1 MNRRYFLRD
10 TGILLTA
17 GLLVQKKALA
27 QIFNVPEFKI
37 TMLRNNVGIYTERG
51 GTIGF
56 LLSPEGH
63 SSN

>member
-27 QIFNVPEFKI
+27 QIFNVPEF
-37 TMLRNNVGIYTERG
+37 
-51 GTIGF
+51 GF
-56 LLSPEGH
+56 Y
-63 SSN
+63 